1 MKPEEN
7 KTCSNNETRRSRLL
21 YNPINLQKMH
31 SKNMISKKNL
41 HRTQKPSRIP
51 ILASRIKRT
60 TLPRQQRLVDAFKK
74 LEISVEENILIDEM
88 NST

>member
-1 MKPEEN
+1 
-7 KTCSNNETRRSRLL
+7 
-21 YNPINLQKMH
+21 
-31 SKNMISKKNL
+31 MISKKNL

-60 TLPRQQRLVDAFKK
+60 TLPRQQKLVDAFKK